1 MRASDSGHDKVVELL
16 LTVGAKVDLQDR
28 VIYSEEFKA
37 LIELC
42 HYYER
47 GLMKL
52 FINLSNTVLTPS
64 ESLLL

>member
-1 MRASDSGHDKVVELL
+1 MRASGNGREKVVELL
-16 LTVGAKVDLQDR
+16 LTAGAKVDLQDK

-42 HYYER
+42 HNYER

-52 FINLSNTVLTPS
+52 LQCCFNPI
-64 ESLLL
+64 